1 MNRNILGRIKS
12 ILADF
17 SNAENKVARFVI
29 DNPEKVI
36 NMNAADLA
44 IAAGVSAATVI
55 RFCKSI
61 DINSFIEFKVQLSS
75 ELSVD
80 SQPEPYVDIFPD
92 ESIDQI
98 KNKLLNNA
106 ISSMKSTVEQ
116 LNNEKITAVSQ
127 KIKEASVIYVFG
139 AGASWLAAEDVFQKW
154 SRVGKLVIA
163 VPDTHLLTASL
174 MSAPENALF
183 IAISN
188 SGQTLIV
195 NNMVKLAQKKKMF
208 IVSITQFGSNK
219 LSSTADIALQ
229 TFKMDEAKMRS
240 AATSSIH
247 AQFTVIDI
255 LFFAYMT
262 LDYEKNINMIKA
274 SRTLLK

>member
-174 MSAPENALF
+174 MAAPENALF